1 MVAAVTVGSVMAV
14 LDTTVINVALQTF
27 SHDLHTP
34 IAGVQWVITGY
45 LLSLGAVIPVSGWAA
60 HRFGARRVFISSIVM
75 FALGSAACG
84 LARSLPEL
92 VGFRVLQ
99 GIGGGTLLPVG
110 QIILV
115 RSAGPAR
122 LSRAMSAMGVPLIM
136 APVFGPTIGG
146 ILLEVSWRLI
156 FYINIPIA
164 AAAVICSFKLLK
176 RDAPERVPNP
186 DVIGL
191 FLGAG
196 GMVGLTYGLA
206 QAGAHPFAS
215 PDVLVPLLT
224 GAGLVVLFC
233 VRALHARNP
242 LLDVR
247 LWAVGGYRMAAIAY
261 FCGAAVIFGSMFL
274 LPLYFQDVRGIS
286 PVATGLLLL
295 PQGLGSAVGTFA
307 FGRLSDRLSSGVI
320 SAVGATIACAA
331 TLPFVALG
339 AHTPYGPLVV
349 LMVVRGFGLGM
360 TTMPI
365 MTAGFR
371 AVGPSRVSDVAPQ
384 LNVLQRVGASL
395 GVAILAVTLQHGLTS
410 AGPSPSRQA
419 AAFGRTFLYVAILT
433 AAVIVPAV
441 FLARRERTGRAVAEE
456 PAAVTAL
463 AEA

>member
-1 MVAAVTVGSVMAV
+1 MNGTRPPGRPTPSLDGLSPELRGVVAAITLGSVMAV

-34 IAGVQWVITGY
+34 IDGVQWVITGY

-122 LSRAMSAMGVPLIM
+122 LARAMSAMGVPLIM

-215 PDVLVPLLT
+215 PDVRVPLLT
-224 GAGLVVLFC
+224 RRQPASPLLRSGSPCPQPAAGRPPVGCRRLPGGSHRLFLRGGSHLRKHVPPTPLLPGRARDEPRRDRAPAPSPGTRFRRRDLRLRAALGPLRLGRHLC
-233 VRALHARNP
+233 RGGDDRLRGDAPLRRPRRPHALRPSRGPDGRTRVRTRHDHHADHDRGLSRRRALPGQRRGP
-242 LLDVR
+242 
-247 LWAVGGYRMAAIAY
+247 AA
-261 FCGAAVIFGSMFL
+261 
-274 LPLYFQDVRGIS
+274 Q
-286 PVATGLLLL
+286 
-295 PQGLGSAVGTFA
+295 
-307 FGRLSDRLSSGVI
+307 RLSSG
-320 SAVGATIACAA
+320 SARRSA
-331 TLPFVALG
+331 LPSW
-339 AHTPYGPLVV
+339 
-349 LMVVRGFGLGM
+349 
-360 TTMPI
+360 
-365 MTAGFR
+365 
-371 AVGPSRVSDVAPQ
+371 PSRS
-384 LNVLQRVGASL
+384 S
-395 GVAILAVTLQHGLTS
+395 
-410 AGPSPSRQA
+410 
-419 AAFGRTFLYVAILT
+419 
-433 AAVIVPAV
+433 
-441 FLARRERTGRAVAEE
+441 TG
-456 PAAVTAL
+456 
-463 AEA
+463 